1 MTTPEGYVIGTICV
15 MNYVPIELNK
25 DQLIFLETLSIYII
39 KHFEL
44 KKKNTELINALE
56 FADKYSK
63 AIDSFLSNMS
73 HELRSPLNA
82 IYGFTEILSRS

>member
-1 MTTPEGYVIGTICV
+1 MTTPEGYIIGTICV
-15 MNYVPIELNK
+15 IDSVPRELNK
-25 DQLIFLETLSIYII
+25 DQIICLETLSIYIM

-56 FADKYSK
+56 FADKCSK
-63 AIDSFLSNMS
+63 AKDSFLSNMS

-82 IYGFTEILSRS
+82 IYGFTEILSKS

>member
-15 MNYVPIELNK
+15 MNIVPTDLNQ
-25 DQLIFLETLSIYII
+25 DQLICLETLSKCII

-44 KKKNTELINALE
+44 KKKNIELKNALE
-56 FADKYSK
+56 FADKCSK
-63 AIDSFLSNMS
+63 AKDSFLSNMS

-82 IYGFTEILSRS
+82 IYGFT

>member
-15 MNYVPIELNK
+15 MNDVPIELNK
-25 DQLIFLETLSIYII
+25 DQLICLETLSIYII

-44 KKKNTELINALE
+44 QKKNTELINALE
-56 FADKYSK
+56 FADKCSK
-63 AIDSFLSNMS
+63 AKDSFLSNMS

-82 IYGFTEILSRS
+82 IYGFTEILRKS